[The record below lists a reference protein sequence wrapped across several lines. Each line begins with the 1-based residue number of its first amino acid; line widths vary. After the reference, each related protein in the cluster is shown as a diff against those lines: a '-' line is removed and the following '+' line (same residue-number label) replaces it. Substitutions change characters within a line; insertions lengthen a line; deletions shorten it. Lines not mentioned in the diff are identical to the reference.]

1 VSSGPLVIV
10 GDALLDRDVD
20 GRADRLCPDAPAP
33 VVEEATSRARPG
45 GAALA
50 ALLAAREVVLIAP
63 LGDDPA
69 SKAVLETLPDAVTVI
84 PLPLTGPLPE
94 KTRIR
99 VDGRTLLRVDNPAGS
114 PGRAGRR
121 AAAVI
126 KSAGAVLVSDYGR
139 GTTADA
145 TLRDALATRA
155 GQAPVI
161 WDPHPRGAA
170 PVPGTLLATPN
181 EAEAAAAAGGRAGA
195 LRDAA
200 TAAGQLL
207 DRWPAQAVAVT
218 LGARGALLTR
228 RGQAPL
234 AVPATPVPAID
245 PCGAGDRF
253 AVATAAALCDGAVL
267 SEAVTWAVT
276 AAGRYLADGGVSR
289 LGEAGRA
296 DAPETGTANTGADIA
311 APTAGDGTSEVVTR
325 ATADGV
331 LVAAGGCFDMLHAG
345 HVAMLRAA
353 RALGDTLVVCMNSDE
368 SVRRLKGP
376 GRPINPA
383 ADRAAVLRALDCV
396 ERVLIFDED
405 TPERLL
411 AELRP
416 DIWVKGGD
424 YDGRE
429 LPEAAVLRRW
439 GGLAVTVPYLDGR
452 STTRIAS
459 AAAALTLRDQGRRG
473 LSRRGQRIRV
483 TTRQA
488 SSPVSDAALTSS
500 RSAWAAASGPA
511 GMDAATS
518 SRSASLIE
526 SARRSIS
533 PSVNITRKSPI
544 RSWTSASSY
553 SASGS
558 RPSSTPPGS
567 GSVEAWPSRA
577 STGGRWPAR
586 AQRSTR
592 VSGWYSPQ
600 TTVPAMP
607 SVR

>member
-1 VSSGPLVIV
+1 MSSGPLVIV
-10 GDALLDRDVD
+10 GDALLDRDVN
-20 GRADRLCPDAPAP
+20 GHAGRLCPDAPAP
-33 VVEEATSRARPG
+33 VVEDATSRARPG

-63 LGDDPA
+63 LGGDPA
-69 SKAVLETLPDAVTVI
+69 SKTVLETLPDAVTVI
-84 PLPLTGPLPE
+84 SLPLTGPLPE

-121 AAAVI
+121 ATAVI

-161 WDPHPRGAA
+161 WDPHPRGAT

-181 EAEAAAAAGGRAGA
+181 ETEAAAAAGGRASV

-200 TAAGQLL
+200 AAADQLL
-207 DRWPAQAVAVT
+207 GRWPAQAVAVT
-218 LGARGALLTR
+218 LGARGALLAR

-234 AVPATPVPAID
+234 AVPATPVPAAD

-253 AVATAAALCDGAVL
+253 AAAAAAALCDGAVL
-267 SEAVTWAVT
+267 SEAVTWAVA
-276 AAGRYLADGGVSR
+276 AAGRYLAEGGVSG
-289 LGEAGRA
+289 LDEACR
-296 DAPETGTANTGADIA
+296 A
-311 APTAGDGTSEVVTR
+311 APDTAEPVTR
-325 ATADGV
+325 AAADGV
-331 LVAAGGCFDMLHAG
+331 LVAAGGCFDVLHAG

-353 RALGDTLVVCMNSDE
+353 RALGDTLVVCVNSDE

-383 ADRAAVLRALDCV
+383 ADRASVLHALDCV
-396 ERVLIFDED
+396 DRVLIFDED

-459 AAAALTLRDQGRRG
+459 AAALTLRDRG
-473 LSRRGQRIRV
+473 
-483 TTRQA
+483 T
-488 SSPVSDAALTSS
+488 
-500 RSAWAAASGPA
+500 
-511 GMDAATS
+511 
-518 SRSASLIE
+518 
-526 SARRSIS
+526 AR
-533 PSVNITRKSPI
+533 
-544 RSWTSASSY
+544 
-553 SASGS
+553 
-558 RPSSTPPGS
+558 
-567 GSVEAWPSRA
+567 
-577 STGGRWPAR
+577 
-586 AQRSTR
+586 
-592 VSGWYSPQ
+592 
-600 TTVPAMP
+600 
-607 SVR
+607 

>member
-63 LGDDPA
+63 LGSDLA
-69 SKAVLETLPDAVTVI
+69 SKTVLEALPAAVTVI

-121 AAAVI
+121 AAAAI

-155 GQAPVI
+155 GQVPVI
-161 WDPHPRGAA
+161 WDPHPRGAV
-170 PVPGTLLATPN
+170 PVPGTLLVTPN
-181 EAEAAAAAGGRAGA
+181 EAEAVAAAGGRADA

-200 TAAGQLL
+200 AAADQLL
-207 DRWPAQAVAVT
+207 GRWPTQAVAVT

-234 AVPATPVPAID
+234 AIPATPVLATD

-253 AVATAAALCDGAVL
+253 ATAAAAALCDGAVL
-267 SEAVTWAVT
+267 SEAVTWAVA
-276 AAGRYLADGGVSR
+276 AAGRYLSEGGVSR
-289 LGEAGRA
+289 LDEADRA
-296 DAPETGTANTGADIA
+296 VAADTAADSA
-311 APTAGDGTSEVVTR
+311 ARTTGDGAAATVAR
-325 ATADGV
+325 AAAGGV
-331 LVAAGGCFDMLHAG
+331 LVAAGGCFDVLHAG

-353 RALGDTLVVCMNSDE
+353 RALGDTLIVCMNSDE

-396 ERVLIFDED
+396 ERVLTFDED

-459 AAAALTLRDQGRRG
+459 AAAAL
-473 LSRRGQRIRV
+473 SA
-483 TTRQA
+483 A
-488 SSPVSDAALTSS
+488 SS
-500 RSAWAAASGPA
+500 
-511 GMDAATS
+511 
-518 SRSASLIE
+518 
-526 SARRSIS
+526 
-533 PSVNITRKSPI
+533 
-544 RSWTSASSY
+544 
-553 SASGS
+553 
-558 RPSSTPPGS
+558 
-567 GSVEAWPSRA
+567 
-577 STGGRWPAR
+577 
-586 AQRSTR
+586 
-592 VSGWYSPQ
+592 
-600 TTVPAMP
+600 
-607 SVR
+607 

>member
-1 VSSGPLVIV
+1 VSPGPLVVV

-20 GRADRLCPDAPAP
+20 GRADRLCPDAPVP

-63 LGDDPA
+63 LGGDLA

-114 PGRAGRR
+114 PGHAGQRAT
-121 AAAVI
+121 AAI

-161 WDPHPRGAA
+161 WDPHPRGAT

-181 EAEAAAAAGGRAGA
+181 EAEAAVAAGGRAGA

-200 TAAGQLL
+200 AAADQLL
-207 DRWPAQAVAVT
+207 GRWPAQAIAVT

-234 AVPATPVPAID
+234 AIPATPVPAAD

-253 AVATAAALCDGAVL
+253 AAAAAAALCDGAVL
-267 SEAVTWAVT
+267 SEAVTWAVA
-276 AAGRYLADGGVSR
+276 AAGRYLAEGGVGR
-289 LGEAGRA
+289 LDEAGRVA
-296 DAPETGTANTGADIA
+296 AAGTAALATDD
-311 APTAGDGTSEVVTR
+311 GDGPAGAVTR
-325 ATADGV
+325 VAADGV
-331 LVAAGGCFDMLHAG
+331 LVAAGGCFDVLHVG

-396 ERVLIFDED
+396 DRVLIFDED

-429 LPEAAVLRRW
+429 LPETAVLRRW

-452 STTRIAS
+452 STTRIVRGS
-459 AAAALTLRDQGRRG
+459 GLPPGRRH
-473 LSRRGQRIRV
+473 RRCPTPRSPAAGWRGRPRPGPPGW
-483 TTRQA
+483 TRP
-488 SSPVSDAALTSS
+488 PV
-500 RSAWAAASGPA
+500 PA
-511 GMDAATS
+511 
-518 SRSASLIE
+518 
-526 SARRSIS
+526 ARR
-533 PSVNITRKSPI
+533 
-544 RSWTSASSY
+544 
-553 SASGS
+553 
-558 RPSSTPPGS
+558 
-567 GSVEAWPSRA
+567 
-577 STGGRWPAR
+577 
-586 AQRSTR
+586 
-592 VSGWYSPQ
+592 
-600 TTVPAMP
+600 
-607 SVR
+607 

>member
-1 VSSGPLVIV
+1 VNSGPLVIV

-33 VVEEATSRARPG
+33 VVEDATSRARPG

-63 LGDDPA
+63 LGGDPA
-69 SKAVLETLPDAVTVI
+69 SKTVLETLPDAVTVI
-84 PLPLTGPLPE
+84 PLPLTGRLPE

-121 AAAVI
+121 AAAAI

-155 GQAPVI
+155 GQVPVI

-170 PVPGTLLATPN
+170 PVPGTLVATPN
-181 EAEAAAAAGGRAGA
+181 EAEAAAAAGGRASA

-200 TAAGQLL
+200 AAAGQLL
-207 DRWPAQAVAVT
+207 GRWPAQAIAVT
-218 LGARGALLTR
+218 LGARGALLAR

-234 AVPATPVPAID
+234 AVPATPVPAAD

-253 AVATAAALCDGAVL
+253 AVAAAAALCDGAVL
-267 SEAVTWAVT
+267 SEAVTWAVA
-276 AAGRYLADGGVSR
+276 AAGRYLAEGGVSQ
-289 LGEAGRA
+289 LDAADRA
-296 DAPETGTANTGADIA
+296 AANTTADSPADTA
-311 APTAGDGTSEVVTR
+311 APATGDSAAEAVTR
-325 ATADGV
+325 AAADGV
-331 LVAAGGCFDMLHAG
+331 LVAAGGCFDVLHAG
-345 HVAMLRAA
+345 HVAMLHAA

-396 ERVLIFDED
+396 DQVLTFDED

-459 AAAALTLRDQGRRG
+459 AAALTLRDR
-473 LSRRGQRIRV
+473 
-483 TTRQA
+483 
-488 SSPVSDAALTSS
+488 DAAVKGSGLPPD
-500 RSAWAAASGPA
+500 RRHRQCPAPRLPAAGWRGRPRPA
-511 GMDAATS
+511 PPGWTWPPVPA
-518 SRSASLIE
+518 
-526 SARRSIS
+526 ARR
-533 PSVNITRKSPI
+533 
-544 RSWTSASSY
+544 
-553 SASGS
+553 
-558 RPSSTPPGS
+558 
-567 GSVEAWPSRA
+567 
-577 STGGRWPAR
+577 
-586 AQRSTR
+586 
-592 VSGWYSPQ
+592 
-600 TTVPAMP
+600 
-607 SVR
+607 